1 MNENDTQMIKKQYN
15 MEASSSQTA
24 EEKDLDIKEKYK
36 QIKQKNEEIKI
47 EIYSQ
52 LLKQKPG
59 NQNRLLSAFD
69 YSSNKM
75 IMSFLQPTTSTPKTT
90 ADYKKVDLEVDT

>member
-1 MNENDTQMIKKQYN
+1 MKR
-15 MEASSSQTA
+15 
-24 EEKDLDIKEKYK
+24 
-36 QIKQKNEEIKI
+36 KNEEIKI

-52 LLKQKPG
+52 FLKQKPG

-75 IMSFLQPTTSTPKTT
+75 MMSFLQPTTLAPKTVS
-90 ADYKKVDLEVDT
+90 DYKKVDLEVNTEYS